1 MLAALLVAPAVAHAH
16 DAYVANE
23 IDGDV
28 SVIDTAPNT
37 LAGPDIAVGNTPQAI
52 AITPDGSTAYVANS
66 SDDGVSVID
75 TATNTPAGFDIAVGA
90 GPSAIAITPN
100 QPPVA
105 ELAADPPAALTGD
118 PVAFDASGSSD
129 DEGIVTYRF
138 DFGDGSFA
146 EGPSPTT
153 RTHAYA
159 DPGTYD
165 ATVTVDDGEGC
176 PGFVFTGQTASC
188 NGPSEVSSGAV
199 QVQVAE
205 PGPFSLRLALER
217 PQRSLRR
224 ITATVTCEGNDCE
237 ATARGRLRV
246 RVGDRA
252 RSFALGPQAVAL
264 AADAPR
270 TLSLTVP
277 TNARTAARGALRD
290 GGVVR
295 VRFRVRASVGNRE
308 QQVVRV
314 ARVRQ

>member
-1 MLAALLVAPAVAHAH
+1 
-16 DAYVANE
+16 VANFG
-23 IDGDV
+23 DDDV
-28 SVIDTAPNT
+28 SVIDTATNT

-75 TATNTPAGFDIAVGA
+75 TATNTPAGFDIAVG
-90 GPSAIAITPN
+90 GPSAVAIVPN
-100 QPPVA
+100 QSPVA
-105 ELAADPPAALTGD
+105 ELAADPPAASVGD

-129 DEGIVTYRF
+129 DEGIASYRF

-146 EGPSPTT
+146 EAPSPTT
-153 RTHAYA
+153 RTHAYT

-188 NGPSEVSSGAV
+188 NGLSEATSDAV

-205 PGPFSLRLALER
+205 PGPFNLRLALER

-224 ITATVTCEGNDCE
+224 ITATATCEGNDCE
-237 ATARGRLRV
+237 ATARGSLRV
-246 RVGDRA
+246 RVGGRA

-277 TNARTAARGALRD
+277 ANARTAARGALRD

-295 VRFRVRASVGNRE
+295 VRFRVRASVGSRE

-314 ARVRQ
+314 ARVRP